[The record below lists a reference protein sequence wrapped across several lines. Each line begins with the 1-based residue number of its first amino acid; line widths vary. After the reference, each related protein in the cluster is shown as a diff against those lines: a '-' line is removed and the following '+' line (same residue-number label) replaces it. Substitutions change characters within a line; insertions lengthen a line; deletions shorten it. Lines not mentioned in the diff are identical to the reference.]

1 MAPSRGLSTAIQ
13 QLGPSYICQICR
25 TRGLATATTLRS
37 GHNRWSK
44 IKHDKGK
51 ADAVKNRQR
60 SIFAQEIAT
69 ASKLGGAEL
78 SLNTR
83 LADLVTKA
91 KREGFAKAS
100 IEAAIARGQGRSL
113 SGASLE
119 SVTVEGIL
127 PNNVAVIVECETDN
141 RLRTLADVRFV
152 IKDNGGTSTPSS
164 YLFQKKGRI
173 VFEKQDGLDM
183 EQALDAALDAEA
195 SDVEEDEDGRLVVS
209 TEPGETKA
217 VGEALAG
224 TLGLQIARSEIVW
237 QPNEDTKIG
246 LPDDDAA
253 QDLSIFVDELQE
265 KEATVQAVAMNVAPG
280 STAAET
286 WKDLQSRLST

>member
-1 MAPSRGLSTAIQ
+1 M
-13 QLGPSYICQICR
+13 
-25 TRGLATATTLRS
+25 
-37 GHNRWSK
+37 
-44 IKHDKGK
+44 
-51 ADAVKNRQR
+51 KNRQR

-69 ASKLGGAEL
+69 ASKLGGADL

-83 LADLVTKA
+83 LVDLITKA

-141 RLRTLADVRFV
+141 RLRTLSGVKFV

-164 YLFQKKGRI
+164 YLFQKKGRV
-173 VFEKQDGLDM
+173 VFEKKDGLDM
-183 EQALDAALDAEA
+183 DQALDAALEAEA

-209 TEPGETKA
+209 TEPGETKV
-217 VGEALAG
+217 VGEALAKS
-224 TLGLQIARSEIVW
+224 LGLEIARSEIMW
-237 QPNEDTKIG
+237 QPNEETKIS
-246 LPDDDAA
+246 LPDEDAA
-253 QDLSIFVDELQE
+253 QELSLFVDELQE
-265 KEATVQAVAMNVAPG
+265 MEDTVQAVSMNVAQG
-280 STAAET
+280 SLATET
-286 WKDLQSRLST
+286 WKELQSRLST